1 MVFRRHLTIVNRKVC
16 CSIYATN
23 FPLINWPPM
32 NWPSTASKC
41 TPCSLFFSC
50 VIHTRLL
57 YCRCVHHREVSFDE
71 GTKKSV
77 HCSELGGVHLAE
89 VYLQQKSIGGTE
101 TSVQTGGVHYREMFI
116 NIGFTVYVFIVLYI
130 IISILFNII
139 SSVTYSG
146 IWRCNHIF
154 RVRRDGIFKFRDR
167 HWRADDFRSWCI
179 SASEHGIQMKL
190 VKDDKGPIWWL
201 FIETFLWLKFAKKK

>member
-1 MVFRRHLTIVNRKVC
+1 MVVEWQLEGAIVSPSLLPRWAWMVFRRHLTIVNRKVC

-77 HCSELGGVHLAE
+77 HCSELGGVHYTE
-89 VYLQQKSIGGTE
+89 VHLQQKSLGGTE
-101 TSVQTGGVHYREMFI
+101 ARVQIGGVHYIE
-116 NIGFTVYVFIVLYI
+116 VFIKGGSTVDNFTI
-130 IISILFNII
+130 IFILILFYLVSALNNAFN
-139 SSVTYSG
+139 SVQK
-146 IWRCNHIF
+146 W
-154 RVRRDGIFKFRDR
+154 
-167 HWRADDFRSWCI
+167 
-179 SASEHGIQMKL
+179 
-190 VKDDKGPIWWL
+190 
-201 FIETFLWLKFAKKK
+201 